1 MKILIVNSSD
11 LNGGAARASYRLH
24 KSLLDSEIDSQM
36 LVQDKLS
43 DDYTVI
49 GPSTKI
55 QKGLAKLRPA
65 LDNLPL
71 SLYTNRQKIPFST
84 SWLGFS
90 GIINKIN
97 KINPDIVH
105 LHWICGGM
113 MTIEDIARIKYPIVW
128 SLHDMWAFTA
138 GSHYAVCQGYK
149 EKNGN
154 CMSLRSKR
162 KFNLSSRIFRRKYKT
177 YSKKNDITI
186 VGLSK
191 WINECSKSSY
201 LLGNNH
207 HVNIPNP
214 INTKIF
220 KKFDKDSARDLWNLP
235 KNKKLVLFGAMS
247 ATSDPRKGFNEL
259 RKAFKLLTCSEVE
272 LIVFGS
278 SKPKDSP
285 DLGFPTHYLG
295 KLSDDVS
302 LSTLYSAVDVT
313 VVPSLQENLANCIVE
328 SLACGTPVVG
338 FEIDGNGDMIEHKKN
353 GFLAKPFK
361 SEDLALG
368 IEWVLNAKNYDELSF
383 NARSKILKEFDSTIV
398 AERYIDLY
406 KQILS

>member
-24 KSLLDSEIDSQM
+24 RSLLDSGMDSQM

-43 DDYTVI
+43 DDHTVI

-55 QKGLAKLRPA
+55 QKGLAKVRPA

-71 SLYTNRQKIPFST
+71 SLYTNRQRIPFST

-113 MTIEDIARIKYPIVW
+113 MTIEDIARIKCPVVW

-138 GSHYAVCQGYK
+138 GSHYAVCEGYK
-149 EKNGN
+149 EKEGN
-154 CMSLRSKR
+154 CMSLRSKQ
-162 KFNLSSRIFRRKYKT
+162 KFNLSSRIFRRKHKT

-201 LLGNNH
+201 LLKNKH

-214 INTKIF
+214 INTNIF
-220 KKFDKDSARDLWNLP
+220 KKFDKASARDLWNLP
-235 KNKKLVLFGAMS
+235 KDKKLVLFGAMS

-259 RKAFKLLTCSEVE
+259 KEALKLLSFPEVE

-302 LSTLYSAVDVT
+302 LSSLYSAADVT
-313 VVPSLQENLANCIVE
+313 VIPSLQENLANCIVE

-338 FEIDGNGDMIEHKKN
+338 FAIDGNGDMIEHKKN

-361 SEDLALG
+361 SQDLALG
-368 IEWVLNAKNYDELSF
+368 IEWILNAQNYDELSS

-406 KQILS
+406 KEILR